1 MNKPKTKRLGA
12 LPKRY
17 KFILNPYVDLR
28 LSTCPK
34 CERLTYPRKFPLF
47 IHVGGT
53 EPGCFAAILGKT
65 CKYCP
70 KCEIIMAHKDELD
83 PLVAEQRELN
93 APALTNHEYLVM
105 GTVELKFWKKSLTE
119 PQTMDEVMKHTA
131 QFKDHL
137 TLHYQPAG
145 WYHKDYVPE
154 WDRK

>member
-1 MNKPKTKRLGA
+1 MKKSNLDRLGA

-17 KFILNPYVDLR
+17 KFILNPHVDLR

-47 IHVGGT
+47 IHIGGT
-53 EPGCFAAILGKT
+53 APGWFAGVIGKT

-70 KCEIIMAHKDELD
+70 KCEIIMAHQDELE
-83 PLVAEQRELN
+83 PLIEAQRTVM
-93 APALTNHEYLVM
+93 APDAANKEYLVV

-119 PQTMDEVMKHTA
+119 PQTMAEMLKHTA

-137 TLHYQPAG
+137 TLNYRPAG
-145 WYHKDYVPE
+145 WYRNDEV
-154 WDRK
+154 

>member
-1 MNKPKTKRLGA
+1 MNKSKPGRLGA
-12 LPKRY
+12 LPRRY

-53 EPGCFAAILGKT
+53 APGYFTAILGKT

-70 KCEIIMAHKDELD
+70 KCEIIMAHQDELD
-83 PLVAEQRELN
+83 PLIEEQRVRV
-93 APALTNHEYLVM
+93 APALANHEYFVM

-119 PQTMDEVMKHTA
+119 AQDSTEVLKHTA
-131 QFKDHL
+131 EFKAHL
-137 TLHYQPAG
+137 TLNYRPAG
-145 WYHKDYVPE
+145 WYRADDPF
-154 WDRK
+154 

>member
-1 MNKPKTKRLGA
+1 MKPAKAKGLGA

-17 KFILNPYVDLR
+17 KFILNPHIDLR

-53 EPGCFAAILGKT
+53 APGAFAAILGKT

-70 KCEIIMAHKDELD
+70 KCEIIIAHKDELD
-83 PLVAEQRELN
+83 PLVEEQRVRL
-93 APALTNHEYLVM
+93 APHLASNDYFVL
-105 GTVELKFWKKSLTE
+105 GTVELKFWKKGLTE
-119 PQTMDEVMKHTA
+119 PQTMDEMMKHTA

-137 TLHYQPAG
+137 TLDYRPAG
-145 WYHKDYVPE
+145 WYRADEPD
-154 WDRK
+154 W

>member
-1 MNKPKTKRLGA
+1 MKKSKPGRLGM

-53 EPGCFAAILGKT
+53 DPSYFSAILGKT

-83 PLVAEQRELN
+83 PLIEEQRAIV
-93 APALTNHEYLVM
+93 APALTNKEYLVM

-119 PQTMDEVMKHTA
+119 PQGRDEVLQHTA

-137 TLHYQPAG
+137 TLHYRPAG
-145 WYHKDYVPE
+145 WYRDDE
-154 WDRK
+154 D